1 MAEIIVN
8 KAIIFFFLALTSCGL
23 TSKGEESDSE
33 YRKFPTACS
42 AEAYLK
48 GLSRYAKAR
57 YIFGALHSR
66 PQAACIVYLISKQDV
81 EFLIHLKDEVSERGE
96 MHDHLDFLSALVLKK
111 ENGQLAEKQIQR
123 LQLKNFCSGIEDAD
137 GRCVNLLRRLD

>member
-1 MAEIIVN
+1 MN
-8 KAIIFFFLALTSCGL
+8 KVIFIFSLALTSCGL
-23 TSKGEESDSE
+23 SSKSEESDSE

-42 AEAYLK
+42 AEVYLK
-48 GLSRYAKAR
+48 GLSRHAKAR

-66 PQAACIVYLISKQDV
+66 PQAACIVDLISKQEL

-111 ENGQLAEKQIQR
+111 KNGQLAEEQIQR
-123 LQLKNFCSGIEDAD
+123 LQLENFCSGIEDTD
-137 GRCVNLLRRLD
+137 DRCMNLLGRLD